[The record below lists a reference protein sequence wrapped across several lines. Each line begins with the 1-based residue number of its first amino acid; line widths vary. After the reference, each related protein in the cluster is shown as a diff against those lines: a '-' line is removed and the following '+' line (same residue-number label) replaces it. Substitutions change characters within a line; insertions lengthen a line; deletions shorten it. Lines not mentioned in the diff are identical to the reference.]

1 MQNKIYKKKINH
13 ICCGVTTYS
22 YKVCIQMNYLEQLQ
36 YVKCNASN
44 YEYIK
49 GSLGSDSPCYPFFSF
64 RTPIFFP
71 FFPHCGAWSQA
82 IIKGCFKHLKQQQ
95 SSRAKEFLLVYQVLV
110 LLIECILKTTHCQ
123 EEKTSWLFIS
133 VVEELNQRIPRK

>member
-1 MQNKIYKKKINH
+1 
-13 ICCGVTTYS
+13 
-22 YKVCIQMNYLEQLQ
+22 MNYLEQLQ

-82 IIKGCFKHLKQQQ
+82 IINFSRLYLGNAYLPGLETWHTVSFKCDLPGRQKLTQ
-95 SSRAKEFLLVYQVLV
+95 SEMVRLASG
-110 LLIECILKTTHCQ
+110 TTLNIWNNNRVQ
-123 EEKTSWLFIS
+123 EQKNSF
-133 VVEELNQRIPRK
+133 

>member
-1 MQNKIYKKKINH
+1 MTNSINESNIVLVTDVSPLKCRTRFIKKKINH

-64 RTPIFFP
+64 RTPIFSP
-71 FFPHCGAWSQA
+71 FFPTAEPG
-82 IIKGCFKHLKQQQ
+82 L
-95 SSRAKEFLLVYQVLV
+95 RPY
-110 LLIECILKTTHCQ
+110 
-123 EEKTSWLFIS
+123 
-133 VVEELNQRIPRK
+133 

>member
-1 MQNKIYKKKINH
+1 
-13 ICCGVTTYS
+13 
-22 YKVCIQMNYLEQLQ
+22 MNYLEQLQ

-64 RTPIFFP
+64 RTPIFSP

-82 IIKGCFKHLKQQQ
+82 ILRVALNIWNNN
-95 SSRAKEFLLVYQVLV
+95 RV
-110 LLIECILKTTHCQ
+110 Q
-123 EEKTSWLFIS
+123 EQKNSF
-133 VVEELNQRIPRK
+133 